1 MGDEPVENTEQST
14 PASVKKY
21 EQAAPPGPV
30 ASRARITAGVLSIV
44 LGLWMF
50 FCSGLV
56 FVDAF
61 ESFTDTRIVAAVV
74 LFMALATVTRGIVCL
89 RLARD
94 HRRGLPIS
102 VVLVLGAGVIASLL
116 LFNAYGL
123 LLLVPDLILALPSIL
138 LLLQDA
144 RKD

>member
-74 LFMALATVTRGIVCL
+74 LFMALATVTMGIVCL
-89 RLARD
+89 RLARN

-102 VVLVLGAGVIASLL
+102 VVLILGAGVIASLL
-116 LFNAYGL
+116 LYNAYGL